1 MNGHFA
7 DKEIQTTVK
16 QIMKVSLSSSQVMLM
31 KTRHFSPRRLAKF
44 KMDESTDGEALS
56 KWEVRCITN

>member
-1 MNGHFA
+1 M
-7 DKEIQTTVK
+7 TVK